1 MCERKILFMASSF
14 SLDFQVFDT
23 GFQNKGK
30 TQEQEGPKIILAL
43 KSFED
48 FESGSSLM
56 FLYKKCIRS

>member
-1 MCERKILFMASSF
+1 MASSF